1 LTPKVTL
8 KLPLKSMLESIQLC
22 LHITRRNWM
31 VYKKDLIANI
41 SPTVADPALIMVSL
55 GLGLGAFVTDVQG
68 MSYMQYLAPG
78 LTVATAL
85 FTSFFESSYG
95 FYVRMTYEN
104 VFKAMLTT
112 PIGVR
117 EIVLGELFWVG
128 LKGAVMAVGV
138 AIVLACFGMM
148 SNPWLIPALSLVGFL
163 VALPC
168 GAMGLLATA
177 YVRNI
182 NQFQTVYSF
191 LIAPLYFLSGI
202 FFPVDQMAKPIR
214 FIAEFF
220 PLIHGVRL
228 AQSFF
233 WNRGILEAFAYS
245 GTILILQCTILCT
258 WAYFQVRKKLIA

>member
-1 LTPKVTL
+1 
-8 KLPLKSMLESIQLC
+8 M
-22 LHITRRNWM
+22 HITQRNWI

-41 SPTVADPALIMVSL
+41 SPTVADPALVLVSL
-55 GLGLGAFVTDVQG
+55 GLGLGSYITNVEG
-68 MSYMQYLAPG
+68 MSYMQFLAPG

-95 FYVRMTYEN
+95 FYVRMTFEN
-104 VFKAMLTT
+104 VYKAMLTT

-117 EIVLGELFWVG
+117 EIVFGEMIWVG

-138 AIVLACFGMM
+138 AIVLALFGLMV
-148 SNPWLIPALSLVGFL
+148 NPWLIPALASVGFL

-168 GAMGLLATA
+168 GAMGLISSAM
-177 YVRNI
+177 VNNM

-202 FFPVDQMAKPIR
+202 FFPISQMAKPVR
-214 FIAEFF
+214 LVAEFF

-228 AQSFF
+228 AQSLF
-233 WNRGILEAFAYS
+233 WNKGIGEAFLYS
-245 GTILILQCTILCT
+245 GSILVIQSIILCAI
-258 WAYFQVRKKLIA
+258 AYRKIQKKLIS

>member
-1 LTPKVTL
+1 
-8 KLPLKSMLESIQLC
+8 MLESLKLC
-22 LHITRRNWM
+22 FNITLRNWT
-31 VYKKDLIANI
+31 VYKKDLISNI

-55 GLGLGAFVTDVQG
+55 GLGLGAYLTNVEG
-68 MSYMQYLAPG
+68 MSYMQFLAPG

-117 EIVLGELFWVG
+117 EVVMGEMLWVA

-138 AIVLACFGMM
+138 AIVLSLFGMM
-148 SNPWLIPALSLVGFL
+148 ANPWLIPALAIVGFL

-177 YVRNI
+177 LVNNI

-191 LIAPLYFLSGI
+191 IIAPLYFLSGI
-202 FFPVDQMAKPIR
+202 FFPISQMAAPVR
-214 FIAEFF
+214 VVAEFF

-228 AQSFF
+228 AQSLF
-233 WNRGILEAFAYS
+233 WNQGIVDALLYNGS
-245 GTILILQCTILCT
+245 ILILQSTVLCGL
-258 WAYFQVRKKLIA
+258 AYWRIKKKLVV